1 MDPYGA
7 AAKLVEF
14 GRLSLLQFAVMAALS
29 LLLFEVTP
37 IAAFIYG
44 MLQGL
49 VSYLPILWRYRD
61 LFEMSGHGS
70 GFPIMFSIS
79 VVNIGIQLVFLTLI
93 CSRLYG
99 KISLRSPARVAAKNN
114 VLFAILL
121 IVSLDPSLELL
132 TGPVDLGSVSPS
144 TGGSLLSAASLYF
157 RNCLI
162 VPCANI
168 LFSFLILAEFAP
180 SSASPHQN

>member
-7 AAKLVEF
+7 ATKLVEF
-14 GRLSLLQFAVMAALS
+14 GRLCLLQFIIMAAVS

-37 IAAFIYG
+37 IATFVYD

-49 VSYLPILWRYRD
+49 ESYLPILWRYRD
-61 LFEMSGHGS
+61 LFEISGHGS
-70 GFPIMFSIS
+70 DFPTMFSIS
-79 VVNIGIQLVFLTLI
+79 VANIGIQLVFLTLI
-93 CSRLYG
+93 CSRLYA
-99 KISLRSPARVAAKNN
+99 KISIRSPNRLAARND

-121 IVSLDPSLELL
+121 IVSLDPSLELF

-144 TGGSLLSAASLYF
+144 TGSGVLSVVSVYF

-168 LFSFLILAEFAP
+168 LFSFLILARFAP
-180 SSASPHQN
+180 SSAAEQ